1 MTDKKQS
8 TFRESLD
15 KFIHIG
21 NAYYNGKHHDNV
33 MNIFND
39 LDEEDRMVFL
49 RGVFHIYN
57 FMEYGIHSKEM
68 TQQRQVNPK
77 TDEDDDIVVFNNRQM
92 VELKVWFV
100 KVLVWLVVFGL
111 VILFGVG
118 VYFSS
123 TPSGEEN
130 GTSIFRVLATLF
142 SVFSS
147 SK

>member
-1 MTDKKQS
+1 MSDNKLT
-8 TFRESLD
+8 TFKDSLD

-33 MNIFND
+33 MNIFQD

-57 FMEYGIHSKEM
+57 YMEYGAASKE
-68 TQQRQVNPK
+68 TVPSKPNKPK
-77 TDEDDDIVVFNNRQM
+77 TDEDDDIVGFNNRQM

-100 KVLVWLVVFGL
+100 KVLVWLVAIGLVFLFGL
-111 VILFGVG
+111 GI
-118 VYFSS
+118 YFSS
-123 TPSGEEN
+123 ASGGAEDTVN
-130 GTSIFRVLATLF
+130 IFKVIALLF
-142 SVFSS
+142 STFT